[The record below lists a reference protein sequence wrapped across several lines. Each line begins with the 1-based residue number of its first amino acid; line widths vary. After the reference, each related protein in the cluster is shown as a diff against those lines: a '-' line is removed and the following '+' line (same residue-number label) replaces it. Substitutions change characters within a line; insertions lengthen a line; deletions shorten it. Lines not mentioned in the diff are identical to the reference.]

1 MRDIDITAR
10 REALGRSAMF
20 RVLQPAERD
29 AVLAQAGVRRAA
41 RGSVLLRR
49 GDAGGVAFVIIAGR
63 VRIGLTAEDGR
74 EVTLG
79 MLGPGEVL
87 GEMSML
93 DGGEV
98 SADAT
103 AIEDCTLLAIE
114 RTRFLRLLREN
125 GDLCLR
131 MMAVLCG
138 RLRQSNAALEEM
150 ALLDLPGRLA
160 RVLLRLAREWGNR
173 TPQGTRIEVRLS
185 QKDLAV
191 LVGGS
196 REKVNRQLRAWE
208 ETGAIAKDLGRLVI
222 VQPEAL
228 TAPA

>member
-1 MRDIDITAR
+1 MREIDPATR
-10 REALGRSAMF
+10 REALGQSALF

-29 AVLAQAGVRRAA
+29 AVLAQASVRRAA
-41 RGSVLLRR
+41 RGSVLLHR
-49 GDAGGVAFVIIAGR
+49 GDAGGVAYVIIAGR
-63 VRIGLTAEDGR
+63 VRIGLNAEDGR

-79 MLGPGEVL
+79 LLGPGEVL

-114 RTRFLRLLREN
+114 RARFLRLLREN

-131 MMAVLCG
+131 LMAVLCG

-150 ALLDLPGRLA
+150 ALLDLPGRLG
-160 RVLLRLAREWGNR
+160 RVLLRLARDWGNR
-173 TPQGTRIEVRLS
+173 TPRGLRIEMRLS
-185 QKDLAV
+185 QRDLAI

-208 ETGAIAKDLGRLVI
+208 EAGAIAKDVGRLVI
-222 VQPEAL
+222 VRAEAL
-228 TAPA
+228 TAEA